1 MGLPRGQEA
10 HYGTAGTRSRSSESA
25 GPAKASA
32 ALEGGTMKKPRT
44 GAAIEPLSHDN
55 FDIAITLTG
64 ADRCALSKSVCVTGL
79 GLAD

>member
-1 MGLPRGQEA
+1 MRAWIAVQPQKLEVLKHAYQVGQRCCA
-10 HYGTAGTRSRSSESA
+10 HFSHSI
-25 GPAKASA
+25 
-32 ALEGGTMKKPRT
+32 GTMELHT
-44 GAAIEPLSHDN
+44 QQIEAAIEPLSHDN